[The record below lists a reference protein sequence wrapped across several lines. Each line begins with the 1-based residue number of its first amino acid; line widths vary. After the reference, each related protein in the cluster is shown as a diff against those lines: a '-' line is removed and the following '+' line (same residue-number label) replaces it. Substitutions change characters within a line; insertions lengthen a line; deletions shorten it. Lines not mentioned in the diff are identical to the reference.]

1 MQVERFLVESIRHS
15 AIFYHQLEVE
25 EDCGVGALG
34 YLPTEFS
41 EFVKIFLEAFPHS
54 SIKVGIRAVPDA
66 NYIIDVSLVEEEESC
81 IPSKDGLL
89 FIDSEVEGGVHGGW
103 WGTHCG
109 AGELEPVSVSELE
122 EVILH
127 DDGDGLHDGLVSFRL
142 REEAS
147 DFGDGVVGVDVGV
160 H

>member
-1 MQVERFLVESIRHS
+1 
-15 AIFYHQLEVE
+15 
-25 EDCGVGALG
+25 
-34 YLPTEFS
+34 
-41 EFVKIFLEAFPHS
+41 LEALPHS
-54 SIKVGIRAVPDA
+54 LVKVGVRAMPDA
-66 NYIIDVSLVEEEESC
+66 NDIIDVSFIEEEESC
-81 IPSKDGLL
+81 VPSEDGLL
-89 FIDSEVEGGVHGGW
+89 FVNSKIKGGVHGGW

-127 DDGDGLHDGLVSFRL
+127 DDGDGLHDGLVSFSL